1 VGLPPTHPSR
11 ANVPGRPSWRGVEKS
26 GAEMKPEIDQDHID
40 ELRAIPCK
48 RGHSRHDAYISFKD
62 GTVNLSCKTCARLR
76 YVTVRNLEVRVDR
89 LEKLIKRI
97 EGLETRTRMMAGR

>member
-1 VGLPPTHPSR
+1 
-11 ANVPGRPSWRGVEKS
+11 
-26 GAEMKPEIDQDHID
+26 MKPEIDQDHI
-40 ELRAIPCK
+40 ERTPAIPCK

-76 YVTVRNLEVRVDR
+76 YVTVRDLEVRVDR